1 MSDCR
6 LVNASKDFFLSAMVN
21 DDDRDA
27 GLPKG
32 NDVVL
37 DVDEILLLSLAIGG
51 LILLVFIE
59 FSSVLEDFTAF

>member
-1 MSDCR
+1 

-27 GLPKG
+27 GFPKG

-59 FSSVLEDFTAF
+59 FSSVLEDFTAY

>member
-27 GLPKG
+27 GLPKRKC
-32 NDVVL
+32 NAIIYL
-37 DVDEILLLSLAIGG
+37 FTMHCIEI
-51 LILLVFIE
+51 
-59 FSSVLEDFTAF
+59 